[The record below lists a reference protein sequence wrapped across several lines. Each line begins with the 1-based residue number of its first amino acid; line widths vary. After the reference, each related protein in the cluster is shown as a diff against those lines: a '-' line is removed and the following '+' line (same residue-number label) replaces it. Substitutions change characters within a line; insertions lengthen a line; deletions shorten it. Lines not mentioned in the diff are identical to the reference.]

1 MYLSDLCT
9 LTADLNK
16 ELRLFFE
23 IEKNTK
29 TPITNFNMVPA
40 TGLVFSTALGKQ
52 KALKLGEVPV
62 LFHDSAAPVTVF
74 IQYAGHNYPVL
85 GYRIIANGLVFNGL
99 ALQSS

>member
-1 MYLSDLCT
+1 M
-9 LTADLNK
+9 
-16 ELRLFFE
+16 
-23 IEKNTK
+23 
-29 TPITNFNMVPA
+29 
-40 TGLVFSTALGKQ
+40 GKQ